1 MLTSMAADAS
11 HRPIARQRLAN
22 QRIDGPGHRTAE
34 DVVGWFG
41 AVQAQEYEPAK
52 WGLGLRMRD
61 GVRNADVQRAFD
73 EGRILRTHVLR
84 PTWHFVTPADI
95 RWMLE
100 LTAPRVRLRMAT
112 YWRQMEMDAKAF
124 SRGTA
129 VIERALGDRRCL
141 TRAELGEELRRARR
155 PLAGFRLAHLA
166 MFAELEGV
174 ICSGPR
180 RGKQST
186 YALLSNR
193 APRAPKM
200 DRDEALGELVKRY
213 FQSHGPA
220 TVRDFVWWSGL
231 TTPDATR
238 GIQIAKAVRQEV
250 RGRIYWTVGSARLA
264 TREQPA
270 HLLPIY
276 DEYLV
281 AYRDRDVV
289 PHAPSLTAAYG
300 RPVNFQH
307 AVIVDGRVAGTW
319 RITRTA
325 RAIAMRATTLRR
337 LKPRERR
344 AVADAATRFERFQ
357 GAPVV
362 LTVD

>member
-1 MLTSMAADAS
+1 VTDSILNR
-11 HRPIARQRLAN
+11 RPAN
-22 QRIDGPGHRTAE
+22 QRIEGPACRTAA
-34 DVVGWFG
+34 DVVAWFG

-61 GVRNADVQRAFD
+61 GVRNADVERAFD
-73 EGRILRTHVLR
+73 QGRILRTHVLR

-112 YWRQMEMDAKAF
+112 YWRQMGMDAQAF
-124 SRGTA
+124 TRGTT

-166 MFAELEGV
+166 LYAELEGV

-186 YALLSNR
+186 YALIASR
-193 APRAPKM
+193 APRAPQL

-213 FQSHGPA
+213 LQSHGPA
-220 TVRDFVWWSGL
+220 TIRDFVWWSGL
-231 TTPDATR
+231 TTPDARR
-238 GIQIAKAVRQEV
+238 GIEIARAVRQEV
-250 RGRIYWTVGSARLA
+250 GGRTYWTVGAACRT
-264 TREQPA
+264 TRRQLA

-281 AYRDRDVV
+281 AYRDREVV

-307 AVIVDGRVAGTW
+307 AVIVGGQVAGTW

-325 RAIAMRATTLRR
+325 RAIAMRATMLRR
-337 LKPRERR
+337 LTSRERR
-344 AVADAATRFERFQ
+344 AVADAAKRYEKFQ
-357 GAPVV
+357 GVPVE
-362 LTVD
+362 LA